1 MGENP
6 GRHFLPVDLAA
17 AVKNRAPQK
26 CNQRFINPP
35 ALLHHLMRGFIRQK
49 DTTAVIFLNIMQ
61 QLGFSGAD
69 AARNTNDFH
78 FASYQSAPV

>member
-1 MGENP
+1 
-6 GRHFLPVDLAA
+6 
-17 AVKNRAPQK
+17 
-26 CNQRFINPP
+26 
-35 ALLHHLMRGFIRQK
+35 MRGFIRQK
-49 DTTAVIFLNIMQ
+49 DTAAVIFLNIMQ